1 MENKLLAMILL
12 GIEIVE
18 AAAIIYLYREM
29 KITTPAPEE

>member
-1 MENKLLAMILL
+1 MENKALAIVLL

-29 KITTPAPEE
+29 RITTSEPEA

>member
-1 MENKLLAMILL
+1 MENKALAIILL

-29 KITTPAPEE
+29 RTTTSPPEE